1 MTKPTFEHETIFW
14 NQGIQYIAGVDE
26 VGRGCFSGPVVAAA
40 VILPKGFNATN
51 EINDSKKLSAK
62 KRKELD
68 AVIKEHAISY
78 SIAEV
83 SVNVINQ
90 IGVGKAAQQAF
101 VNAINGLDTP
111 PDHILIDAFF
121 IENLNRTIQKP
132 IIHGDSISISIA
144 AASIIAK
151 VYRDELMEKLHD
163 QYTNY
168 DFATNKGY
176 GTKKH
181 QDAIRI
187 YGLSD
192 LHRRSFKLEKFLV

>member
-1 MTKPTFEHETIFW
+1 M
-14 NQGIQYIAGVDE
+14 
-26 VGRGCFSGPVVAAA
+26 
-40 VILPKGFNATN
+40 
-51 EINDSKKLSAK
+51 LS
-62 KRKELD
+62 
-68 AVIKEHAISY
+68 
-78 SIAEV
+78 
-83 SVNVINQ
+83 
-90 IGVGKAAQQAF
+90 
-101 VNAINGLDTP
+101 
-111 PDHILIDAFF
+111 IDAFF